1 MIELRFHGRGGQGTV
16 IASKLLASAFYTEG
30 KHVHSFAHYGAER
43 RGAPV
48 EAFVRA
54 DSEPIRLRS
63 LIYEPDCVVVLD
75 STLMTSC
82 NVTQGLKP
90 GGWIVIN
97 SEHPPDMFS
106 FDQDFKVATVDADT
120 IALKH
125 DLGTRTAPIVNTAI
139 IGALAR
145 CAGLVS
151 LSSVKAAV
159 EEVVPES
166 PEKNRAAVEEAY
178 KLVRYIPTET
188 VEERP

>member
-16 IASKLLASAFYTEG
+16 IASKLLASALYTEG

-54 DSEPIRLRS
+54 DAEPIRLRS

-75 STLMTSC
+75 SSLVASC

-90 GGWIVIN
+90 GGWIIIN
-97 SEHPPDMFS
+97 SEHPPEKFS
-106 FDQDFKVATVDADT
+106 FDETIRVATVDANT
-120 IALKH
+120 IALGH
-125 DLGTRTAPIVNTAI
+125 GLGTRTAPIVNTAI

-145 CAGLVS
+145 CTGLVS
-151 LSSVKAAV
+151 LSSVKTAI

-178 KLVRYIPTET
+178 KLVRCRSSEM
-188 VEERP
+188 VEGRP

>member
-16 IASKLLASAFYTEG
+16 IASKLLASAFYSEG

-54 DSEPIRLRS
+54 DTKPIRIRCLV
-63 LIYEPDCVVVLD
+63 YEPDCVVVLD
-75 STLMTSC
+75 PSLVSSSM
-82 NVTQGLKP
+82 VDRGLKA
-90 GGWIVIN
+90 GGWVVIN
-97 SEHPPDMFS
+97 SDLPPEDFS
-106 FDQDFKVATVDADT
+106 FGPDVRVATTDANS
-120 IALKH
+120 IALR
-125 DLGTRTAPIVNTAI
+125 LGLGSRTAPIVNTAV

-145 CAGLVS
+145 CTEIVS

-159 EEVVPES
+159 EGAVPDN

-178 KLVRYIPTET
+178 WMVRYAASATT
-188 VEERP
+188 GGRP